1 MVQSLPSEI
10 IEETANGAGQ
20 CVTIVTDAISSQVLG
35 GERTED
41 ADADDTGNYHFQ
53 FQNVKSTM

>member
-35 GERTED
+35 GESTED
-41 ADADDTGNYHFQ
+41 DADDTGNYPI
-53 FQNVKSTM
+53 